1 MNFFF
6 LFFLYKQF
14 SIYLFFQFRAST
26 DRTWEETMPDKP
38 VFAPPSMIP
47 AQRQKDKGNDD
58 ASKISSSSSS
68 KRSRW
73 D

>member
-1 MNFFF
+1 MHF
-6 LFFLYKQF
+6 LFVQTFFNL
-14 SIYLFFQFRAST
+14 FQFRAST

-38 VFAPPSMIP
+38 VFMPPSMIP
-47 AQRQKDKGNDD
+47 AQRQKDTDNDD
-58 ASKISSSSSS
+58 ASKKSSSSSS